1 MFFIAEC
8 AKVLRFRRR
17 SRMMQ
22 ILTVTTLWIV
32 FCYIKDIV
40 FLFEELK
47 ESAYVEDLVSIIDIM
62 GIPIVCAFFVEASMP
77 RTMPRH
83 ALVIS
88 VCLQAVFLP
97 AYIIMPDQIWM
108 QAAFFFAALLST
120 AAYIVI
126 IINTRRY
133 RRAILSN
140 LSYTENIDV
149 VWVRVTAI
157 IYFIYFFVYRI
168 IFIEPDWIWE
178 AVFNALTILLWTFL
192 YYFSMRQR
200 VLRIFN
206 KKFAKKGLSRKRQL
220 TKRNSEQDTEEAD
233 PNAAS
238 TNTEEGIFALDDE
251 IDIIDDETQNTDSSG
266 NDEESAKTET
276 EELEMPANLMT
287 ADKMDYFD
295 KSLRIVM
302 EEQKLFL
309 QPKLTLHDVAK
320 SINSNKSYLSFY
332 LHNVRKTTFY
342 DFINQYR
349 IEEACRLMNETDAS
363 KKYVLTQIA
372 TLSGFNSIS
381 TFNRYFYKMKGVHP
395 SKYKETWVKTS

>member
-1 MFFIAEC
+1 
-8 AKVLRFRRR
+8 
-17 SRMMQ
+17 MMRL
-22 ILTVTTLWIV
+22 LTFTTLWLV
-32 FCYIKDIV
+32 FCYIKDFV
-40 FLFEELK
+40 FLFDELK

-77 RTMPRH
+77 RTMPRY
-83 ALVIS
+83 ALTIS
-88 VCLQAVFLP
+88 ICLQSLALP
-97 AYIIMPDQIWM
+97 AYILQPDQLWV
-108 QAAFFFAALLST
+108 QAAFCFAAFLST
-120 AAYIVI
+120 ATYIVV

-157 IYFIYFFVYRI
+157 IYFLYFFAYRL
-168 IFIEPDWIWE
+168 IFTDPDWIWE

-206 KKFAKKGLSRKRQL
+206 KKFAKKGLSRKRKL

-295 KSLRIVM
+295 KSLRMVM
-302 EEQKLFL
+302 EEQRLFL
-309 QPKLTLHDVAK
+309 QPKLTLLDVAK
-320 SINSNKSYLSFY
+320 AIQTNKSYLSFY

-349 IEEACRLMNETDAS
+349 IEEACRLMNEPEIGQ
-363 KKYVLTQIA
+363 KYVLTQIA

-381 TFNRYFYKMKGVHP
+381 TFNRYFYKIKGILP
-395 SKYKETWVKTS
+395 SKYK

>member
-1 MFFIAEC
+1 MR
-8 AKVLRFRRR
+8 L
-17 SRMMQ
+17 
-22 ILTVTTLWIV
+22 LTFTTLWLV
-32 FCYIKDIV
+32 FCYIKDFV
-40 FLFEELK
+40 FLFDELK

-77 RTMPRH
+77 RTMPRY
-83 ALVIS
+83 ALTIS
-88 VCLQAVFLP
+88 ICLQSLALP
-97 AYIIMPDQIWM
+97 AYILQPDQLWV
-108 QAAFFFAALLST
+108 QAAFCFAAFLST
-120 AAYIVI
+120 ATYIVV

-157 IYFIYFFVYRI
+157 IYFLYFFAYRI
-168 IFIEPDWIWE
+168 IFTDPDWIWE

-206 KKFAKKGLSRKRQL
+206 KKFAKKGLSRKRKL

-349 IEEACRLMNETDAS
+349 IEEACRLMNEPEIGQ
-363 KKYVLTQIA
+363 KYVLTQIA

-381 TFNRYFYKMKGVHP
+381 TFNRYFYKIKGILP
-395 SKYKETWVKTS
+395 SKYK

>member
-1 MFFIAEC
+1 MFFTVKC
-8 AKVLRFRRR
+8 ARVLRLRKR
-17 SRMMQ
+17 SRMMRL
-22 ILTVTTLWIV
+22 LTFTTLWLV
-32 FCYIKDIV
+32 FCYIKDFV
-40 FLFEELK
+40 FLFDELK

-77 RTMPRH
+77 RTMPRY
-83 ALVIS
+83 ALTIS
-88 VCLQAVFLP
+88 ICLQSLALP
-97 AYIIMPDQIWM
+97 AYILQPDQLWV
-108 QAAFFFAALLST
+108 QAAFCFAAFLST
-120 AAYIVI
+120 ATYIVV

-157 IYFIYFFVYRI
+157 IYFLYFFAYRI
-168 IFIEPDWIWE
+168 IFTDPDWIWE

-206 KKFAKKGLSRKRQL
+206 KKFAKKGLSRKRKL

-349 IEEACRLMNETDAS
+349 IEEACRLMNEPEIGQ
-363 KKYVLTQIA
+363 KYVLTQIA

-381 TFNRYFYKMKGVHP
+381 TFNRYFYKIKGILP
-395 SKYKETWVKTS
+395 SKYK